1 MKSYVP
7 FSLSSRGTFG
17 KSVGIWWAGEVV
29 WCGRGRACDEKYI
42 PVSLR
47 EETKRYEEL
56 RPLQSVFADIAR
68 HLRKES
74 REGDLIVIL
83 GAGNVWEIGR
93 DLVGG

>member
-7 FSLSSRGTFG
+7 FSLSRISR
-17 KSVGIWWAGEVV
+17 
-29 WCGRGRACDEKYI
+29 RGRIAYHI
-42 PVSLR
+42 PS
-47 EETKRYEEL
+47 
-56 RPLQSVFADIAR
+56 FADIAR